1 METIGLLKGCVI
13 VRSDDDAIER
23 DRELGER
30 GRERD
35 GRERWVVKVGG
46 ESGVSP
52 ENMVIS
58 GETK

>member
-1 METIGLLKGCVI
+1 MI

-23 DRELGER
+23 DREFG
-30 GRERD
+30 ERD